1 MQYWYKYK
9 LAKNGD
15 ICLATKDPQEYCNGF
30 YRYNTKDPG
39 DGKEFVVIEPAL
51 CCFCEE
57 RLATTGYDMRFCE
70 ECWKI

>member
-51 CCFCEE
+51 CCFCEV
-57 RLATTGYDMRFCE
+57 
-70 ECWKI
+70 I